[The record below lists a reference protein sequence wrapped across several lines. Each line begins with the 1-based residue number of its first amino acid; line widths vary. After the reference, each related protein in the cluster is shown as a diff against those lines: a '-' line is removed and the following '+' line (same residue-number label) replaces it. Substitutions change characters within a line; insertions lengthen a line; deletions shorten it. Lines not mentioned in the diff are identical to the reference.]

1 MKGKYDKP
9 IILKVQT
16 GMMNKFGSSPH
27 YARRVRT
34 DIDGVP
40 IDDLVAAYGS
50 PLFVFSETIL
60 RLQYRD
66 IHRAF
71 SSSYPYVTFG
81 WSYKTNYLPAICAI
95 LHQEGAIAEVVSEME
110 YHKARRLGVFGPNII
125 FNGPHKSLDAL
136 RRAVLDRALINVDHF
151 DELYDLEK
159 AADELGKPVPVGLRL
174 NMDTGIYPQWSR
186 FGFNLES
193 GQAMDAVR
201 RMARTGK
208 LILNGLHCH
217 IGTYILEPEAYAREI
232 EKMIQFGYEVEDT
245 FGFKIEYL
253 DIGGGLPSR
262 SKLKGTYHAPDLVV
276 PSVDEYAEKIAAALY
291 QNLRPGDFPRLLIES
306 GRAIVDEAGYLI
318 TSIVASKRLPDG
330 RKAYVADAGVNLL
343 FTSFWYRFN
352 LEIDRV
358 TQGMGEPS
366 VIYGPMCMNI
376 DVIDEGSLL
385 PPLERGTRLI
395 VSPVGAYNVT
405 QWLQFIEYRPNVV
418 LIGGDGSVDVIR
430 EAEDL
435 SDIERRERVPERLQ
449 SATGLSELF
458 VMTDPRNIMLDD
470 LVAIPA

>member
-1 MKGKYDKP
+1 M
-9 IILKVQT
+9 
-16 GMMNKFGSSPH
+16 
-27 YARRVRT
+27 VR
-34 DIDGVP
+34 
-40 IDDLVAAYGS
+40 
-50 PLFVFSETIL
+50 
-60 RLQYRD
+60 
-66 IHRAF
+66 
-71 SSSYPYVTFG
+71 
-81 WSYKTNYLPAICAI
+81 
-95 LHQEGAIAEVVSEME
+95 
-110 YHKARRLGVFGPNII
+110 
-125 FNGPHKSLDAL
+125 
-136 RRAVLDRALINVDHF
+136 
-151 DELYDLEK
+151 
-159 AADELGKPVPVGLRL
+159 
-174 NMDTGIYPQWSR
+174 
-186 FGFNLES
+186 
-193 GQAMDAVR
+193 
-201 RMARTGK
+201 
-208 LILNGLHCH
+208 
-217 IGTYILEPEAYAREI
+217 
-232 EKMIQFGYEVEDT
+232 FGYEVEDH

-276 PSVDEYAEKIAAALY
+276 PSVDEYAEKITTALY

-330 RKAYVADAGVNLL
+330 RKAYVADAGINLL
-343 FTSFWYRFN
+343 FTSLWYRFN

-418 LIGGDGSVDVIR
+418 LIGEDGSVDVIR

-435 SDIERRERVPERLQ
+435 SDIERRERVPERLR
-449 SATGLSELF
+449 SATCLSEPF
-458 VMTDPRNIMLDD
+458 IMTDPCSIMLDD

>member
-1 MKGKYDKP
+1 MPTSVKKG
-9 IILKVQT
+9 ILQT
-16 GMMNKFGSSPH
+16 ENAVRSALR
-27 YARRVRT
+27 YA
-34 DIDGVP
+34 
-40 IDDLVAAYGS
+40 A
-50 PLFVFSETIL
+50 ET
-60 RLQYRD
+60 
-66 IHRAF
+66 A
-71 SSSYPYVTFG
+71 
-81 WSYKTNYLPAICAI
+81 
-95 LHQEGAIAEVVSEME
+95 
-110 YHKARRLGVFGPNII
+110 RLGGTDVRVE
-125 FNGPHKSLDAL
+125 NGVVYLTGLVQSFDDIA
-136 RRAVLDRALINVDHF
+136 RVDETVRALINVDHF

-159 AADELGKPVPVGLRL
+159 VADELGEPVPVGLRL
-174 NMDTGIYPQWSR
+174 NMDTGICPQWSR

-201 RMARTGK
+201 RMASTGK

-217 IGTYILEPEAYAREI
+217 IGTYILEPEAYAREV
-232 EKMIQFGYEVEDT
+232 EKMVRFGYEVEDH
-245 FGFKIEYL
+245 FGFKLEYL
-253 DIGGGLPSR
+253 DIGGGLPSK

-276 PSVDEYAEKIAAALY
+276 PPVDEYAEKITSALY
-291 QNLRPGDFPRLLIES
+291 QNLRPGDFPHLFLES

-330 RKAYVADAGVNLL
+330 RKAYVADAGINLL

-358 TQGMGEPS
+358 IQGMGEPS

-418 LIGGDGSVDVIR
+418 LIGEDGSVDVIR

-449 SATGLSELF
+449 SATGLSEPF
-458 VMTDPRNIMLDD
+458 VRTDPYSIMLDD
-470 LVAIPA
+470 LIAIPA